1 MFSNTPDILSYV
13 IFGIFFIA
21 SIQLIWFL
29 LSKLPDLPKIILDKI
44 IGSRLIWL
52 PMQINY
58 FVIGAIVSEYQIGN
72 WLIFSGYCAFSS
84 MLSFMANSWLI
95 QFGKSKEISGNDT
108 VFYIMIIPHSL
119 ISLCCYFFPNFMF
132 GIFN

>member
-1 MFSNTPDILSYV
+1 MFSHTPDILSYV

-29 LSKLPDLPKIILDKI
+29 LFKLPDLPKIILDKI

-72 WLIFSGYCAFSS
+72 WLIFSGYCVFSS
-84 MLSFMANSWLI
+84 VLSVMANSWLI
-95 QFGKSKEISGNDT
+95 QFGKSKEISGNDS

-119 ISLCCYFFPNFMF
+119 VSLCCYFFPNFMF
-132 GIFN
+132 GILN